1 MSNLFVDKISGKSGT
16 SSGAPITLSGDTA
29 ILGSGVDINTSLAS
43 ATIPAAGITGTLG
56 SGVAFPAGHI
66 IKIYGPSFYNTSGGQ
81 VKTTQAYGEIH
92 SDFLVTVNNMLSSS
106 NHLMFHLQAEF
117 GCRSAGNNWAN
128 FSVGESADYTAIYAG
143 MVAFTGNTAGSWV
156 EMGNGTAGADRYN
169 TNTFDMWSTGHSGS
183 KTFSPLYKSEQG
195 NSIRGCGGNT
205 TVQFFQVYEI
215 QA

>member
-1 MSNLFVDKISGKSGT
+1 
-16 SSGAPITLSGDTA
+16 
-29 ILGSGVDINTSLAS
+29 
-43 ATIPAAGITGTLG
+43 
-56 SGVAFPAGHI
+56 
-66 IKIYGPSFYNTSGGQ
+66 
-81 VKTTQAYGEIH
+81 
-92 SDFLVTVNNMLSSS
+92 
-106 NHLMFHLQAEF
+106 MFHLQAEF